1 MTFIAIECSRCA
13 LKKPKQDYNMGA
25 IYKGAYPLC
34 KRCRLELKELRKQKP
49 AAESKILNSLS

>member
-1 MTFIAIECSRCA
+1 M
-13 LKKPKQDYNMGA
+13 KKPKQDYNMGA